1 MQTLVLNIPHFF
13 FWRVPLHYIV
23 LLRSRYA
30 DNSNSPVIFNVLE
43 QLFELSGLDCEEGDE
58 AGGEQQEGVD
68 PALEGDQEAGRGD
81 EERREAVGRDVRHRQ
96 GQPQRLHR
104 GHHQVLG

>member
-1 MQTLVLNIPHFF
+1 MDED
-13 FWRVPLHYIV
+13 
-23 LLRSRYA
+23 S
-30 DNSNSPVIFNVLE
+30 SPVIFNVLE

-58 AGGEQQEGVD
+58 AGGEEQEGVD

-81 EERREAVGRDVRHRQ
+81 EERREAVWRDVRHRQ

-104 GHHQVLG
+104 GDHQVLG

>member
-1 MQTLVLNIPHFF
+1 MNDHYIN
-13 FWRVPLHYIV
+13 YIV
-23 LLRSRYA
+23 LLKSMYA

-43 QLFELSGLDCEEGDE
+43 QLFELSGLDSEEGDE

-68 PALEGDQEAGRGD
+68 PTLEGNQEAGRGD
-81 EERREAVGRDVRHRQ
+81 EERREAVGRDVWHRQ
-96 GQPQRLHR
+96 GQPQSLHR